1 MSQFMEV
8 LEWFDETGEEIV
20 HRLPPE
26 GSAEIKMGAQ
36 LIVRDNQSSV
46 FFKDGKGL
54 DIFGAGRHTLTTKN
68 LPILTKILS
77 LPWGFKS
84 PFRAE
89 VYYVNMKMFLNQKWG
104 TKDPVAFKDSKL
116 GLVRLRA
123 FGIYTFKI
131 TEPVLFINT
140 VVGTQGVY
148 TSEMIGNYLRDV
160 VVARINDLFGEKLD
174 SIFELP
180 QYYDELAV
188 EIKERLVNDFSKY
201 GMELT
206 DFFINSIT
214 PPPEVQRMIDERSGL
229 EAVGNLDE
237 FFKFKAAKAMGDAA
251 SSSGSGGGGGGA
263 GAAAAS
269 GMGVGVGAGLGM
281 MIPGMLAQNVSRPSA
296 TATGTIEM
304 LECPKCHNEVTTDS
318 RFCQNCGTHMVV
330 MNRCQDCGTELP
342 AEAKFCSECGN
353 EIGVDLTCPHCD
365 AKLPPGTKFCT
376 SCGEKLENEDNAG

>member
-20 HRLPPE
+20 HRIPPE

-89 VYYVNMKMFLNQKWG
+89 VYFVNMKMFLNQKWG

-174 SIFELP
+174 TIFELP

-214 PPPEVQRMIDERSGL
+214 PPPEVQKMIDERSGL

-251 SSSGSGGGGGGA
+251 SSSGGGGGA
-263 GAAAAS
+263 GAAAAG
-269 GMGVGVGAGLGM
+269 GMGIGVGAGLGM
-281 MIPGMLAQNVSRPSA
+281 MIPGMLARSVSTPSGS
-296 TATGTIEM
+296 ATGTIEM
-304 LECPKCHNEVTTDS
+304 LQCPKCHNEVTPDS
-318 RFCQNCGTHMVV
+318 MFCQNCGTHLVV
-330 MNRCQDCGTELP
+330 TNRCQDCGTELP
-342 AEAKFCSECGN
+342 AEAKFCSNCGI
-353 EIGVDLTCPHCD
+353 EIGAELTCPHCD
-365 AKLPPGTKFCT
+365 AKLTHGTKFCT
-376 SCGEKLENEDNAG
+376 SCGEKLEKEDDAG

>member
-1 MSQFMEV
+1 MEV

-20 HRLPPE
+20 HRIPPE

-89 VYYVNMKMFLNQKWG
+89 VYFVNMKMFLNQKWG

-214 PPPEVQRMIDERSGL
+214 PPPEVQKMIDERSGL

-251 SSSGSGGGGGGA
+251 SSSGGGGGA
-263 GAAAAS
+263 GAAAAG

-281 MIPGMLAQNVSRPSA
+281 MIPGMLARSISTPSSS
-296 TATGTIEM
+296 ATGTIEM
-304 LECPKCHNEVTTDS
+304 LQCPKCHNEVTPDS
-318 RFCQNCGTHMVV
+318 RFCHNCGTHLIV

-342 AEAKFCSECGN
+342 AEAKFCSSCGS
-353 EIGVDLTCPHCD
+353 EIGADLICPHCD
-365 AKLPPGTKFCT
+365 TKLPHGTKFCT
-376 SCGEKLENEDNAG
+376 SCGERLEKEDDAG

>member
-1 MSQFMEV
+1 MEV

-20 HRLPPE
+20 HRIPPE

-36 LIVRDNQSSV
+36 LIVRDNQSGV

-89 VYYVNMKMFLNQKWG
+89 VYFVNMKMFLNQKWG

-214 PPPEVQRMIDERSGL
+214 PPPEVQKMIDERSGL

-251 SSSGSGGGGGGA
+251 SSSGGGGGA
-263 GAAAAS
+263 GAAAAG
-269 GMGVGVGAGLGM
+269 GMGIGVGAGLGM
-281 MIPGMLAQNVSRPSA
+281 MIPGMLARSISTPSSS
-296 TATGTIEM
+296 ATGTIEM
-304 LECPKCHNEVTTDS
+304 LQCPKCHNEVTPDS
-318 RFCQNCGTHMVV
+318 RFCHNCGTHLIV

-342 AEAKFCSECGN
+342 AEAKFCSSCGN
-353 EIGVDLTCPHCD
+353 EIGADLICPHCD
-365 AKLPPGTKFCT
+365 TKLPHGTKFCT
-376 SCGEKLENEDNAG
+376 SCGERLEKEDDAG

>member
-8 LEWFDETGEEIV
+8 IEWFDQTGEEIV
-20 HRLPPE
+20 HRIPPE

-36 LIVRDNQSSV
+36 LIVRDNQMAV

-54 DIFGAGRHTLTTKN
+54 DVFGAGRHTLTTKN

-89 VYYVNMKMFLNQKWG
+89 VYFTNMKTFLNQKWG

-123 FGIYTFKI
+123 FGIYTLKI
-131 TEPVLFINT
+131 VEPVLFINT

-148 TSEMIGNYLRDV
+148 TSQMIGDYLRDV
-160 VVARINDLFGEKLD
+160 TVARINDLFGEKLD
-174 SIFELP
+174 TIFDLP
-180 QYYDELAV
+180 QNYDELAA

-201 GMELT
+201 GMELI

-214 PPPEVQRMIDERSGL
+214 PPPEVQKMIDERSGL
-229 EAVGNLDE
+229 QAVGDLDS

-251 SSSGSGGGGGGA
+251 SAGGSGGA
-263 GAAAAS
+263 GAAAAG
-269 GMGVGVGAGLGM
+269 GMGIGVGAGLGM
-281 MIPGMLAQNVSRPSA
+281 MIPGMLSKSVGGGTA
-296 TATGTIEM
+296 TAEM
-304 LECPKCHNEVTTDS
+304 LQCPKCHNGVPAGS
-318 RFCQNCGTHMVV
+318 RFCQNCGAQLVIQ
-330 MNRCQDCGTELP
+330 NKCPECRTELP
-342 AEAKFCSECGN
+342 AEAKFCSSCGHKL
-353 EIGVDLTCPHCD
+353 GQSLACPHCQ
-365 AKLPPGTKFCT
+365 AKLPWGTKFCT
-376 SCGEKLENEDNAG
+376 NCGEKVEKENDDRKL

>member
-8 LEWFDETGEEIV
+8 LEWFDQTGEEIV
-20 HRLPPE
+20 HRIPPE

-36 LIVRDNQSSV
+36 LVVRDNQMAV

-54 DIFGAGRHTLTTKN
+54 DVFGSGRHTLTTKN
-68 LPILTKILS
+68 LPILTKVLS

-89 VYYVNMKMFLNQKWG
+89 IYFVNMKTFLNSKWG

-123 FGIYTFKI
+123 FGVYTFKI
-131 TEPVLFINT
+131 VEPVLFINT

-148 TSEMIGNYLRDV
+148 TSQMIGDYLRDIT
-160 VVARINDLFGEKLD
+160 VARINDLFGEKLD
-174 SIFELP
+174 TIFDLP
-180 QYYDELAV
+180 RNYDELAV
-188 EIKERLVNDFSKY
+188 DIKDRLANDFGKY
-201 GMELT
+201 GMELI

-214 PPPEVQRMIDERSGL
+214 PPSEVQKMIDERSGL

-251 SSSGSGGGGGGA
+251 SAGGAGGA
-263 GAAAAS
+263 GAAAAG

-281 MIPGMLAQNVSRPSA
+281 MIPGMLAQNVKGGG
-296 TATGTIEM
+296 TAVQEM
-304 LECPKCHNEVTTDS
+304 LQCPKCHNEVPVGS
-318 RFCQNCGTHMVV
+318 RFCQNCGTQLVIQ
-330 MNRCQDCGTELP
+330 NRCPECRTELP
-342 AEAKFCSECGN
+342 AEAKFCSSCGHRLG
-353 EIGVDLTCPHCD
+353 ESLVCPHCKT
-365 AKLPPGTKFCT
+365 KLPPGTKFCT
-376 SCGEKLENEDNAG
+376 NCGESVEKDDHAG

>member
-1 MSQFMEV
+1 MEV

-20 HRLPPE
+20 HRIPPE

-36 LIVRDNQSSV
+36 LIVRDNQSGV

-89 VYYVNMKMFLNQKWG
+89 VYFVNMKMFLNQKWG

-214 PPPEVQRMIDERSGL
+214 PPPEVQKMIDERSGL

-251 SSSGSGGGGGGA
+251 SSSGGGGGA
-263 GAAAAS
+263 GAAAAG
-269 GMGVGVGAGLGM
+269 GMGIGVGAGLGM
-281 MIPGMLAQNVSRPSA
+281 MIPGMLARSISTPSSS
-296 TATGTIEM
+296 ATGTIEM
-304 LECPKCHNEVTTDS
+304 LQCPKCHNEVTPDS
-318 RFCQNCGTHMVV
+318 RFCQNCGTHLVV

-342 AEAKFCSECGN
+342 AEAKFCSSCGN
-353 EIGVDLTCPHCD
+353 EIGADLICPHCD
-365 AKLPPGTKFCT
+365 TKLPHGTKFCT
-376 SCGEKLENEDNAG
+376 SCGERLEKEDDAG

>member
-8 LEWFDETGEEIV
+8 LEWFDQTGEEIV
-20 HRLPPE
+20 HRIPAE

-36 LIVRDNQSSV
+36 LVVRDNQMAV

-54 DIFGAGRHTLTTKN
+54 DVFGAGRHTLTSKN

-89 VYYVNMKMFLNQKWG
+89 VYFVNMKAFLNSKWG

-123 FGIYTFKI
+123 FGVYTFKI
-131 TEPVLFINT
+131 MEPVLFINT

-148 TSEMIGNYLRDV
+148 TSQMIGDYLRDIT
-160 VVARINDLFGEKLD
+160 VARINDLFGEKLD
-174 SIFELP
+174 TIFDLP
-180 QYYDELAV
+180 QNYDELAV
-188 EIKERLVNDFSKY
+188 EIKERLVNDFGKY
-201 GMELT
+201 GMELI

-214 PPPEVQRMIDERSGL
+214 PPPEVQKMIDERSGL

-251 SSSGSGGGGGGA
+251 SSGGSGGA
-263 GAAAAS
+263 GAAAAG

-281 MIPGMLAQNVSRPSA
+281 MIPGMLAQNIKGGG
-296 TATGTIEM
+296 TAVKEM
-304 LECPKCHNEVTTDS
+304 IHCPKCHNEVPVGS
-318 RFCQNCGTHMVV
+318 RFCQNCGTQLVIQ
-330 MNRCQDCGTELP
+330 NKCPECQTELP
-342 AEAKFCSECGN
+342 AEAKFCSSCGYKLG
-353 EIGVDLTCPHCD
+353 ESLACPHCQ

-376 SCGEKLENEDNAG
+376 NCGESVEKDDHAG

>member
-20 HRLPPE
+20 HRIPPE

-36 LIVRDNQSSV
+36 LVVRDNQSAV
-46 FFKDGKGL
+46 FFKDGRGL
-54 DIFGAGRHTLTTKN
+54 DVFGSGRHTLTTRN
-68 LPILTKILS
+68 LPMLTKALS

-89 VYYVNMKMFLNQKWG
+89 AYFVNMKTFLNQKWG

-123 FGIYTFKI
+123 FGVYTFKI
-131 TEPVLFINT
+131 VQPVLFINS

-148 TSEMIGNYLRDV
+148 RSEMIDNYLRDV
-160 VVARINDLFGEKLD
+160 IVARINDLFGEQLD
-174 SIFELP
+174 TIFDLP
-180 QYYDELAV
+180 RYYDELAV
-188 EIKERLVNDFSKY
+188 DIKNRLDSNFSKY
-201 GMELT
+201 GMELI

-214 PPPEVQRMIDERSGL
+214 PPPEVQKMIDERSGL
-229 EAVGNLDE
+229 QAVGNLDS

-251 SSSGSGGGGGGA
+251 SGTGGGA
-263 GAAAAS
+263 AGGAAAG

-281 MIPGMLAQNVSRPSA
+281 MIPGMLARNVQGNSSS
-296 TATGTIEM
+296 TGTADM
-304 LECPKCHNEVTTDS
+304 LQCHRCHNEVSADS
-318 RFCQNCGTHMVV
+318 RFCPRCGAQLVI
-330 MNRCQDCGTELP
+330 MNRCPECQTELP
-342 AEAKFCSECGN
+342 AEAKFCSSCGKH
-353 EIGVDLTCPHCD
+353 LTDSTICPHCG

-376 SCGEKLENEDNAG
+376 DCGEKTEGKDES

>member
-8 LEWFDETGEEIV
+8 LEWFDESGAEIV
-20 HRLPPE
+20 HRIPPE

-54 DIFGAGRHTLTTKN
+54 DVFGSGRHTLTTKN
-68 LPILTKILS
+68 LPILTKILA

-89 VYYVNMKMFLNQKWG
+89 VYFVNMKTFLNQKWG
-104 TKDPVAFKDSKL
+104 TKDPVAFKDSRL

-123 FGIYTFKI
+123 FGLYTFKI
-131 TEPVLFINT
+131 KEPVLFINS

-148 TSEMIGNYLRDV
+148 TSEMIGDYLRDV
-160 VVARINDLFGEKLD
+160 VVARMNDLFGEKLD

-180 QYYDELAV
+180 QFYDELAV
-188 EIKERLVNDFSKY
+188 EIRDRLVNDFSKY

-206 DFFINSIT
+206 DFFISSIT
-214 PPPEVQRMIDERSGL
+214 PPPEVQKMIDERSGL
-229 EAVGNLDE
+229 AAVGNLDD

-251 SSSGSGGGGGGA
+251 SSGGSGGAA

-281 MIPGMLAQNVSRPSA
+281 MIPGMLAQNIPSRARGNTA
-296 TATGTIEM
+296 TAEQRSA
-304 LECPKCHNEVTTDS
+304 CPKCHNEVSVES
-318 RFCQNCGTHMVV
+318 RFCQNCGTQLVV
-330 MNRCQDCGTELP
+330 MNRCPECETDLP
-342 AEAKFCSECGN
+342 AEAKFCSSCGHRL
-353 EIGVDLTCPHCD
+353 GTGLVCPHCGMS
-365 AKLPPGTKFCT
+365 LPHGTRFCT
-376 SCGEKLENEDNAG
+376 NCGEGVE

>member
-20 HRLPPE
+20 HRIPPE

-36 LIVRDNQSSV
+36 LVVRDNQSAV

-54 DIFGAGRHTLTTKN
+54 DVFGAGRHTLTTKN
-68 LPILTKILS
+68 LPLITKALS

-89 VYYVNMKMFLNQKWG
+89 VYFVNMKTFLNQKWG
-104 TKDPVAFKDSKL
+104 TKEPVAFKDSKL

-123 FGIYTFKI
+123 FGVYTFKI
-131 TEPVLFINT
+131 VEPVLFINS

-148 TSEMIGNYLRDV
+148 RSDMIDNYLRDV
-160 VVARINDLFGEKLD
+160 IVARINDLFGEQLD
-174 SIFELP
+174 SIFDLP

-188 EIKERLVNDFSKY
+188 DIKGRLTSNFSKY
-201 GMELT
+201 GMELI

-214 PPPEVQRMIDERSGL
+214 PPPQVQKMIDERSGL
-229 EAVGNLDE
+229 QAVGNLDN

-251 SSSGSGGGGGGA
+251 SNSGGGAAG
-263 GAAAAS
+263 GAAAG

-281 MIPGMLAQNVSRPSA
+281 MIPGMLAKNIQSGPDTAEKVS
-296 TATGTIEM
+296 TVQ
-304 LECPKCHNEVTTDS
+304 CPRCHNEVPGNS
-318 RFCQNCGTHMVV
+318 RFCPRCGAQLVI
-330 MNRCQDCGTELP
+330 MNRCPECQTELP
-342 AEAKFCSECGN
+342 AEAKFCLNCGKRLSDPT
-353 EIGVDLTCPHCD
+353 VCPHCGT
-365 AKLPPGTKFCT
+365 KLPPGTKFCT
-376 SCGEKLENEDNAG
+376 NCGERIEKDDEG

>member
-20 HRLPPE
+20 HRIPPE

-89 VYYVNMKMFLNQKWG
+89 VYFVNMKMFLNQKWG
-104 TKDPVAFKDSKL
+104 TKDPVAFKDSRL

-174 SIFELP
+174 TIFELP

-214 PPPEVQRMIDERSGL
+214 PPPEVQKMIDERSGL

-251 SSSGSGGGGGGA
+251 SSSGGGGGA
-263 GAAAAS
+263 GAAAAG

-281 MIPGMLAQNVSRPSA
+281 MIPGMLARSVSTPSSSA
-296 TATGTIEM
+296 TSTIEM
-304 LECPKCHNEVTTDS
+304 LQCPKCHNEVTPDS
-318 RFCQNCGTHMVV
+318 MFCQNCGTHLVV

-342 AEAKFCSECGN
+342 AEAKFCSNCGS
-353 EIGVDLTCPHCD
+353 EIGADLICPHCD
-365 AKLPPGTKFCT
+365 AKLTHGTKFCT
-376 SCGEKLENEDNAG
+376 SCGEKLEKEDDAG

>member
-8 LEWFDETGEEIV
+8 LEWFDESGREIV

-36 LIVRDNQSSV
+36 LIVRDNQSCV

-68 LPILTKILS
+68 LPILTKILA
-77 LPWGFKS
+77 LPWGFTS

-89 VYYVNMKMFLNQKWG
+89 AYFVNMKMFLDQKWG
-104 TKDPVAFKDSKL
+104 TKDPVAFKDSRL

-123 FGIYTFKI
+123 FGIYTFRI
-131 TEPVLFINT
+131 TEPALFINT

-148 TSEMIGNYLRDV
+148 TTGMIGDYLRDV
-160 VVARINDLFGEKLD
+160 IVARINDLFGEKLD
-174 SIFELP
+174 TIFDLP
-180 QYYDELAV
+180 RDYDELAV
-188 EIKERLVNDFSKY
+188 EIKQRLVDDFSKY
-201 GMELT
+201 GMELS
-206 DFFINSIT
+206 DFFVSSIT

-251 SSSGSGGGGGGA
+251 SGGGGEGSGA
-263 GAAAAS
+263 GAAAAG

-281 MIPGMLAQNVSRPSA
+281 MIPGMLARSVGPGAAGAAA
-296 TATGTIEM
+296 TAEM
-304 LECPKCHNEVTTDS
+304 LSCPGCHNEVLPDS
-318 RFCQNCGTHMVV
+318 RFCQNCGTQLVR
-330 MNRCQDCGTELP
+330 MNRCENCSAELP
-342 AEAKFCSECGN
+342 VEARFCSECGHR
-353 EIGVDLTCPHCD
+353 IGAGLTCPHCGE
-365 AKLPPGTKFCT
+365 KLPPGTRFCT
-376 SCGEKLENEDNAG
+376 KCGEKTDEGEDAG

>member
-8 LEWFDETGEEIV
+8 LEWFDQTGEEIV

-36 LIVRDNQSSV
+36 LIVRDNQSAV

-54 DIFGAGRHTLTTKN
+54 DVFGAGRHTLSTKN

-77 LPWGFKS
+77 LPWGFTS

-89 VYYVNMKMFLNQKWG
+89 VYFANMKTFLDQKWG
-104 TKDPVAFKDSKL
+104 TKDPVAFKDSRL

-123 FGIYTFKI
+123 FGRYTFRI
-131 TEPVLFINT
+131 AEPVLFINS

-148 TSEMIGNYLRDV
+148 TSEMIGEYLRDV
-160 VVARINDLFGEKLD
+160 VVARMNDLFGEELD
-174 SIFELP
+174 SIFDLP
-180 QYYDELAV
+180 QNYDELAV
-188 EIKERLVNDFSKY
+188 SLRGRLVDDFSRY
-201 GMELT
+201 GIELR
-206 DFFINSIT
+206 DFYISAIT

-251 SSSGSGGGGGGA
+251 SSSGGGGGA

-281 MIPGMLAQNVSRPSA
+281 MIPGMLAQQTVGGAAASGGAA
-296 TATGTIEM
+296 TAVAT
-304 LECPKCHNEVTTDS
+304 LACPKCHNEVAADA
-318 RFCQNCGTHMVV
+318 RFCPSCGAQLVR
-330 MNRCQDCGTELP
+330 MNTCPDCGTEL
-342 AEAKFCSECGN
+342 AADARFCSRCGR
-353 EIGVDLTCPHCD
+353 ELAAALTCPHCGRE
-365 AKLPPGTKFCT
+365 LPPNTKFCT
-376 SCGEKLENEDNAG
+376 GCGERIDRKE

>member
-8 LEWFDETGEEIV
+8 LEWFDLTGEEIV
-20 HRLPPE
+20 HRIPPE

-36 LIVRDNQSSV
+36 LVVRDNQSAV

-54 DIFGAGRHTLTTKN
+54 DIFGSGRHTLTTKN
-68 LPILTKILS
+68 LPILTKMLA

-89 VYYVNMKMFLNQKWG
+89 VYFVNMKTFLNQKWG

-123 FGIYTFKI
+123 FGIYTLKI
-131 TEPVLFINT
+131 VEPVLFINT

-160 VVARINDLFGEKLD
+160 IVARINDLFGEKLD

-180 QYYDELAV
+180 QFYDELAI
-188 EIKERLVNDFSKY
+188 EIKERLVNDFGKY
-201 GMELT
+201 GMELI

-214 PPPEVQRMIDERSGL
+214 PPPEVQKMIDERSGL
-229 EAVGNLDE
+229 QAVGDLDR

-251 SSSGSGGGGGGA
+251 SDGGAGGA
-263 GAAAAS
+263 GAAAAG
-269 GMGVGVGAGLGM
+269 GMGIGVGAGLGM
-281 MIPGMLAQNVSRPSA
+281 MIPGMLAQTVKGGGP
-296 TATGTIEM
+296 TTKET
-304 LECPKCHNEVTTDS
+304 LQCPKCHNEVTTDS
-318 RFCQNCGTHMVV
+318 RFCKNCGTQLVV
-330 MNRCQDCGTELP
+330 MNRCPECQTELP
-342 AEAKFCSECGN
+342 AEAKFCSNCGSKLGATLN
-353 EIGVDLTCPHCD
+353 CPHCGT
-365 AKLPPGTKFCT
+365 KLPPGTKFCT
-376 SCGEKLENEDNAG
+376 NCGEKVEKDDDAG

>member
-20 HRLPPE
+20 HRIPPE

-46 FFKDGKGL
+46 FFKDGRGL

-68 LPILTKILS
+68 LPILTKVLS

-89 VYYVNMKMFLNQKWG
+89 VYFVNMKMFLNQKWG

-123 FGIYTFKI
+123 FGIYTFRI

-180 QYYDELAV
+180 QFYDELAA

-214 PPPEVQRMIDERSGL
+214 PPPEVQKMIDERSGL

-251 SSSGSGGGGGGA
+251 SSGGGGGGA
-263 GAAAAS
+263 GAAAAG

-281 MIPGMLAQNVSRPSA
+281 MMPGMLAQSVSRPSGS
-296 TATGTIEM
+296 ATGTIEM
-304 LECPKCHNEVTTDS
+304 LECPKCHNEVAPDA
-318 RFCQNCGTHMVV
+318 RFCQNCGAQMVV
-330 MNRCQDCGTELP
+330 MNRCHECGTELP
-342 AEAKFCSECGN
+342 AEAKFCSNCGS
-353 EIGVDLTCPHCD
+353 EIGADLACPHCG

-376 SCGEKLENEDNAG
+376 SCGERLEKKEDDS

>member
-20 HRLPPE
+20 HRIPPE

-36 LIVRDNQSSV
+36 LIVRDNQSTV

-68 LPILTKILS
+68 LPILTKVLS

-89 VYYVNMKMFLNQKWG
+89 VYFVNMKMFLNQKWG

-123 FGIYTFKI
+123 FGIYTFRI

-174 SIFELP
+174 TIFELP
-180 QYYDELAV
+180 RYYDELAV

-214 PPPEVQRMIDERSGL
+214 PPPEVQKMIDERSGL

-251 SSSGSGGGGGGA
+251 SSGGGGGA
-263 GAAAAS
+263 GAAAAG
-269 GMGVGVGAGLGM
+269 GMGIGVGAGLGM
-281 MIPGMLAQNVSRPSA
+281 MMPGMLAQSVSRPSGS
-296 TATGTIEM
+296 ATGTIEM
-304 LECPKCHNEVTTDS
+304 LECPKCHNEVAPDS
-318 RFCQNCGTHMVV
+318 MFCQNCGAQMVV
-330 MNRCQDCGTELP
+330 MNRCHECGTELP
-342 AEAKFCSECGN
+342 AEAKFCSNCGS
-353 EIGVDLTCPHCD
+353 EIGADLACPHCG

-376 SCGEKLENEDNAG
+376 SCGERLEKKEDDS

>member
-20 HRLPPE
+20 HRIPPE

-36 LIVRDNQSSV
+36 LVVRDNQCSV

-54 DIFGAGRHTLTTKN
+54 DVFGSGRHTLTTKN
-68 LPILTKILS
+68 LPILTKVLA

-89 VYYVNMKMFLNQKWG
+89 VYFVNMKMFLNQKWG

-123 FGIYTFKI
+123 FGIYTFRI

-148 TSEMIGNYLRDV
+148 TSER
-160 VVARINDLFGEKLD
+160 LD

-180 QYYDELAV
+180 QFYDELAV

-201 GMELT
+201 GMELN

-214 PPPEVQRMIDERSGL
+214 PPPEVQKMIDERSGIQ
-229 EAVGNLDE
+229 AIGNLDE

-251 SSSGSGGGGGGA
+251 SSGGGGVGGA
-263 GAAAAS
+263 GAAAAG

-281 MIPGMLAQNVSRPSA
+281 MIPGMLARSVSAPAGSA
-296 TATGTIEM
+296 TATAEM
-304 LECPKCHNEVTTDS
+304 LQCPRCHNEVTPDS
-318 RFCQNCGTHMVV
+318 RFCQNCGAQLVA
-330 MNRCQDCGTELP
+330 MNRCRDCNTELP
-342 AEAKFCSECGN
+342 AEAKFCSNCGR
-353 EIGVDLTCPHCD
+353 EIGAELTCPHCG
-365 AKLPPGTKFCT
+365 AKLPHGTKFCT
-376 SCGEKLENEDNAG
+376 DCGERLEKEDDEG

>member
-20 HRLPPE
+20 HRIPPE

-89 VYYVNMKMFLNQKWG
+89 VYFVNMKMFLNQKWG

-174 SIFELP
+174 TIFELP

-214 PPPEVQRMIDERSGL
+214 PPPEVQKMIDERSGL

-251 SSSGSGGGGGGA
+251 SSSGGGGGA
-263 GAAAAS
+263 GAAAAG
-269 GMGVGVGAGLGM
+269 GMGIGVGAGLGM
-281 MIPGMLAQNVSRPSA
+281 MIPGMLARSVSTPSGS
-296 TATGTIEM
+296 ATGTIEM
-304 LECPKCHNEVTTDS
+304 LQCPKCHNEVTPDS
-318 RFCQNCGTHMVV
+318 MFCQNCGTHLVV
-330 MNRCQDCGTELP
+330 TNRCQDCGTELP
-342 AEAKFCSECGN
+342 AEAKFCSNCGI
-353 EIGVDLTCPHCD
+353 EIGAELTCPHCD
-365 AKLPPGTKFCT
+365 AKLTHGTKFCT
-376 SCGEKLENEDNAG
+376 SCGEKLENEDDAG

>member
-8 LEWFDETGEEIV
+8 LEWFDESGEEIT
-20 HRLPPE
+20 HRIPQE

-36 LIVRDNQSSV
+36 LIVRDNQCSV

-68 LPILTKILS
+68 LPILTKILA

-89 VYYVNMKMFLNQKWG
+89 VYFINMKMFLNQKWG

-148 TSEMIGNYLRDV
+148 SSEMIGEYLRDV
-160 VVARINDLFGEKLD
+160 VVARINDMFGEKLD
-174 SIFELP
+174 TIFDLP

-188 EIKERLVNDFSKY
+188 EIKDRLKSDFSKY
-201 GMELT
+201 GMELS

-214 PPPEVQRMIDERSGL
+214 PPPEVQKMIDERSGL
-229 EAVGNLDE
+229 EAVGNLDD

-251 SSSGSGGGGGGA
+251 SSGGGGGA
-263 GAAAAS
+263 GAAAAG

-281 MIPGMLAQNVSRPSA
+281 MIPGMLARSVDTGQAGVT
-296 TATGTIEM
+296 TATVQM
-304 LECPKCHNEVTTDS
+304 LRCPRCHNEVIADS
-318 RFCQNCGTHMVV
+318 RFCQNCGTQLIT
-330 MNRCQDCGTELP
+330 MNRCPSCAAELP
-342 AEAKFCSECGN
+342 PEAKFCSACGKKL
-353 EIGVDLTCPHCD
+353 GAGLTCPHCQTT
-365 AKLPPGTKFCT
+365 LPPGTKYCT
-376 SCGEKLENEDNAG
+376 GCGEKVEKEDNAG

>member
-1 MSQFMEV
+1 MSQFMEL
-8 LEWFDETGEEIV
+8 LEWFDHTGEEIV

-36 LIVRDNQSSV
+36 LIVRDNQSAV

-68 LPILTKILS
+68 LPILTKVLA

-89 VYYVNMKMFLNQKWG
+89 VYFVNMRMFLDQKWG

-123 FGIYTFKI
+123 FGRYTFKI
-131 TEPVLFINT
+131 TEPVLFINA

-148 TSEMIGNYLRDV
+148 TSGMIGDYLRDV
-160 VVARINDLFGEKLD
+160 IVSRINDLFGERLD
-174 SIFELP
+174 TIFDLP
-180 QYYDELAV
+180 QNYDELAV
-188 EIKERLVNDFSKY
+188 EIKDRLVNDFSKY
-201 GMELT
+201 GMELA

-214 PPPEVQRMIDERSGL
+214 PPQEVQRMIDERSGL
-229 EAVGNLDE
+229 QAVGNLDS

-251 SSSGSGGGGGGA
+251 SSEGAGGA
-263 GAAAAS
+263 GAAAAG

-281 MIPGMLAQNVSRPSA
+281 MIPGMLAKAVPGQQG
-296 TATGTIEM
+296 TGTSTVVET
-304 LECPKCHNEVTTDS
+304 LQCPKCHNEVSGES
-318 RFCQNCGTHMVV
+318 RFCQNCGTQLVA
-330 MNRCQDCGTELP
+330 MNKCPECLTELP
-342 AEAKFCSECGN
+342 AEAKFCSNCGH
-353 EIGVDLTCPHCD
+353 ELSTARTCPHCGT
-365 AKLPPGTKFCT
+365 KLPPGTKFCVN
-376 SCGEKLENEDNAG
+376 CGERIEKEQDAD

>member
-36 LIVRDNQSSV
+36 LIVRDNQACV

-54 DIFGAGRHTLTTKN
+54 DLFGAGRHTLTTKN
-68 LPILTKILS
+68 LPILTKILA

-89 VYYVNMKMFLNQKWG
+89 VYFANMKTFLNQKWG

-123 FGIYTFKI
+123 FGVYTFKI
-131 TEPVLFINT
+131 KEPMLFINS

-148 TSEMIGNYLRDV
+148 TSQMIGDYLRDV
-160 VVARINDLFGEKLD
+160 VVARMNDLFGEKLD

-180 QYYDELAV
+180 QFYDELAV
-188 EIKERLVNDFSKY
+188 ELQERLVNDFSKY

-214 PPPEVQRMIDERSGL
+214 PPPEVQKMIDERSGL
-229 EAVGNLDE
+229 QAVGNLDD

-251 SSSGSGGGGGGA
+251 SSGGGGGGA
-263 GAAAAS
+263 GAAAAG

-281 MIPGMLAQNVSRPSA
+281 MIPGMLAQTVMTPQRGGG
-296 TATGTIEM
+296 TAVEV
-304 LECPKCHNEVTTDS
+304 LQCHKCHNEVMADS
-318 RFCQNCGTHMVV
+318 RFCQNCGTQLVT
-330 MNRCQDCGTELP
+330 MNKCPDCGIELP
-342 AEAKFCSECGN
+342 TEAQFCSGCGHKLGA
-353 EIGVDLTCPHCD
+353 ELSCPHCD
-365 AKLPPGTKFCT
+365 TTLPHGTKFCT
-376 SCGEKLENEDNAG
+376 NCGEKVEE